1 MKVDSNQVSRN
12 YFAVEKKL
20 TPDDDDDE
28 VKSMLKK
35 ICEQEFTEPN
45 MRLTSVI
52 EETTGDVSYDKQILL
67 GLMD

>member
-1 MKVDSNQVSRN
+1 MMEAGSNEVSRN
-12 YFAVEKKL
+12 YPAVENKL
-20 TPDDDDDE
+20 TPDDD
-28 VKSMLKK
+28 VKSLLKK

>member
-1 MKVDSNQVSRN
+1 MKVGSNQVSRN

-20 TPDDDDDE
+20 TPDDDDE